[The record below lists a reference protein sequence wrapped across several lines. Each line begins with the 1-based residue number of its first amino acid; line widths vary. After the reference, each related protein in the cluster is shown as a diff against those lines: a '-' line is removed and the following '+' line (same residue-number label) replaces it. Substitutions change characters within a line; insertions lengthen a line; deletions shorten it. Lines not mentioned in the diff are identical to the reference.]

1 MSLVI
6 LDLVRKSLNEVEGMM
21 STLKEKLGDTAIE
34 IDLAH
39 GRTNISKRQVRQSID
54 RFTVAERE
62 KLDSTTYT
70 DFESLC
76 SLLEKSLAAIVC
88 SRNELS
94 LMRPIQLSLNKLL
107 PT

>member
-1 MSLVI
+1 
-6 LDLVRKSLNEVEGMM
+6 MM

-34 IDLAH
+34 IDLAR
-39 GRTNISKRQVRQSID
+39 GRTNISRRQVRQSID

-70 DFESLC
+70 DFETFC

-94 LMRPIQLSLNKLL
+94 LMRPIQWSLNKLL